1 MQWKLARS
9 AIIIGSTI
17 KFGFACMHMRVCLVE
32 VFMLSLLTIYTISE
46 LIMLLRKKQNRNLWR
61 ASHTDEDEK
70 TK

>member
-1 MQWKLARS
+1 
-9 AIIIGSTI
+9 
-17 KFGFACMHMRVCLVE
+17 MHMRVCLVE

-61 ASHTDEDEK
+61 ESHTDEDEK